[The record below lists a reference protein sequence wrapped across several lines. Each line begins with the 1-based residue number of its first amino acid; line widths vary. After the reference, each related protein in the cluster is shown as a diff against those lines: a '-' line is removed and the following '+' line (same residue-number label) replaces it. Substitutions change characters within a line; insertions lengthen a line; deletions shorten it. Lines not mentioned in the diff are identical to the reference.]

1 MASIPIADWTR
12 SRQFLQCLPY
22 GKVLPSAIYV
32 HRDTPAC
39 RTGHLADILA
49 LLARHHAVGEEFNVV
64 KLRTDDPRLSF
75 LCYPG
80 FFEVAHPS
88 LEEAITID
96 LCSGRSLRT
105 AYRDSLN
112 PPILHRKELL
122 LSPDHAQFQDFANLS
137 AAEEQA
143 GLYSNTAV
151 IGFRINWERLLAA
164 GGLAIEG
171 HCLVQAG
178 TIPGAAPLQA
188 LPANGIAVDRHRTAL
203 TRYQLSRPV
212 KTLIEYGQLSPGS
225 SFLDYGC
232 GLGADIRGLREL
244 GFDAY
249 GWDPVHAPDGP
260 QAEAD
265 VVNLG
270 YVLNVIEDPAER
282 LETLASSWRLARRLL
297 VVSALIGNAAAEAP
311 HAAILNDG
319 VLTQRNTFQRY
330 FGQQELQCYLEDA
343 LETAAV
349 PVALGVFYVFRDPGD
364 RQFFLQSRSRRTV
377 DWGSVSLGFAKP
389 ERLPREPRAARP
401 KRPDRYAE
409 HQPILEEYWSA
420 VLPLGRMPTAD
431 EFSRYSELI
440 AAFGSAK
447 RALRHLLAR
456 GRQEIFDRAEAAR
469 KSDLLVYL
477 ASSNLRKAIPFSHL
491 PDSVRTDIKV
501 FFGNYRRALSEG
513 RELLHAAADAN
524 TIVLS
529 CDESAVG
536 WQDGRSLYVRA
547 SLVDRLPVLLRT
559 FIACAGLLYGD
570 LQEADIVR
578 IHKFSGKVTFLTFT
592 DFDSAPLPVLALRTR
607 VNLRAVQVD
616 VFDHTGDGQL
626 LYFKER
632 FLEADDPQRGRLVAI
647 SESLREL
654 GIADSTFM
662 GPNAAQLRRILAEAK
677 RTELAHELGLPSGK
691 LS

>member
-1 MASIPIADWTR
+1 MAPIPIADWTR
-12 SRQFLQCLPY
+12 SRQFLQALPY

-32 HRDTPAC
+32 HRDTAAC

-49 LLARHHAVGEEFNVV
+49 LLARHHAVGEEFNIV

-80 FFEVAHPS
+80 FFDVAHPS
-88 LEEAITID
+88 LEEAVTID

-122 LSPDHAQFQDFANLS
+122 LSPDHPQFQDFANLS
-137 AAEEQA
+137 AAEELA

-151 IGFRINWERLLAA
+151 IGFRINWERLLATR
-164 GGLAIEG
+164 GLVIEG
-171 HCLVQAG
+171 HCLARAPSMTG
-178 TIPGAAPLQA
+178 TTPL
-188 LPANGIAVDRHRTAL
+188 PVVP
-203 TRYQLSRPV
+203 PV
-212 KTLIEYGQLSPGS
+212 KTLIEYAQLSPGS

-232 GLGADIRGLREL
+232 GRGADIRGLREL
-244 GFDAY
+244 GFDAS

-260 QAEAD
+260 RAEAD

-282 LETLASSWRLARRLL
+282 LETLASAWRLARRLL
-297 VVSALIGNAAAEAP
+297 VVSALIGNVTAEAP
-311 HAAILNDG
+311 HAATLNDG

-349 PVALGVFYVFRDPGD
+349 PVALGIFYVFRDPGG
-364 RQFFLQSRSRRTV
+364 RQLFLQSRSRRTV

-389 ERLPREPRAARP
+389 ERLPREPRAARA

-409 HQPILEEYWSA
+409 HQPILEEYWSS

-431 EFSRYSELI
+431 EFSRYSEL
-440 AAFGSAK
+440 ATAFGSAK

-477 ASSNLRKAIPFSHL
+477 ASSNLRKTIPFSHL
-491 PDSVRTDIKV
+491 PESVRTDIKV
-501 FFGNYRRALSEG
+501 FFGNYRRALSQG
-513 RELLHAAADAN
+513 RDLLYAAADAS

-529 CDESAVG
+529 CLES
-536 WQDGRSLYVRA
+536 
-547 SLVDRLPVLLRT
+547 
-559 FIACAGLLYGD
+559 
-570 LQEADIVR
+570 
-578 IHKFSGKVTFLTFT
+578 
-592 DFDSAPLPVLALRTR
+592 
-607 VNLRAVQVD
+607 
-616 VFDHTGDGQL
+616 
-626 LYFKER
+626 
-632 FLEADDPQRGRLVAI
+632 
-647 SESLREL
+647 
-654 GIADSTFM
+654 
-662 GPNAAQLRRILAEAK
+662 
-677 RTELAHELGLPSGK
+677 
-691 LS
+691 